1 MADKLWLVEGHY
13 TKNGTKETF
22 DNVFSA
28 SNKSGAEKAAKK
40 DFDSYVSAGYEKNAK
55 FGKLTVTKVSE
66 WTEKDRKA
74 FLKKKGIK

>member
-40 DFDSYVSAGYEKNAK
+40 DFDSYVSAGYEKGD